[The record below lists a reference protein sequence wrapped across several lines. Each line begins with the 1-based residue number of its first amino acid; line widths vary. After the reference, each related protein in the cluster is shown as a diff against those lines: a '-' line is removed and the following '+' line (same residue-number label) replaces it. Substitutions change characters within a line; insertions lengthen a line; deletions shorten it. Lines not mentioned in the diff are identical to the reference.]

1 MSDVKI
7 PYLFNRFSSCYIYNH
22 DNHDNAS
29 KFLDQAKSCK
39 SYLDSDYNNIIDDD
53 LISLNIK
60 FRSSDDSP
68 LIIFKDFGVIGVIV
82 RLDDS
87 YITILYVI
95 GHLYRGN
102 SNLSREL
109 PKMHFKFDVFKD
121 KNVNITGGLLTDAMI
136 AHHLVSDLINN
147 YDGSLNHHCPPFE
160 LKQND
165 DVIKIIFEDRIYF

>member
-1 MSDVKI
+1 MSEFNSDSSF
-7 PYLFNRFSSCYIYNH
+7 PYLFNRFSGCYIYNH
-22 DNHDNAS
+22 DNDS
-29 KFLDQAKSCK
+29 RFLEQAKSCK
-39 SYLDSDYNNIIDDD
+39 SYSDSDYNNVIDSD
-53 LISLNIK
+53 LSRLNIK

-68 LIIFKDFGVIGVIV
+68 IIVFKDLGVVV
-82 RLDDS
+82 RLDDY

-109 PKMHFKFDVFKD
+109 PKMHFKFNVLKD
-121 KNVNITGGLLTDAMI
+121 KNINIIGGLLTDAMI